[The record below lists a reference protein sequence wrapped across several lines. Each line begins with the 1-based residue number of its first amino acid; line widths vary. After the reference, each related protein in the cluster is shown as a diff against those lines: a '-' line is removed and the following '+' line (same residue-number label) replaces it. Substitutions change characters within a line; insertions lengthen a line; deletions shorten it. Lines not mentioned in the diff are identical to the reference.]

1 VERGLDPDEEE
12 EEEDEEEEESEAE
25 EEEFANDGV
34 EGEEAETVGG
44 AKKDVMKGADDEA
57 FTMDMM
63 LKTLN
68 VDVELVGWDVQR
80 QMWIG

>member
-1 VERGLDPDEEE
+1 LDPDEEGDDE
-12 EEEDEEEEESEAE
+12 EEEEESEAE
-25 EEEFANDGV
+25 EEEFTNDGV
-34 EGEEAETVGG
+34 EGEETETAGD

-63 LKTLN
+63 LKMLN
-68 VDVELVGWDVQR
+68 VDVELVGWDLRR